1 MSNRSRSYV
10 TEKILH
16 ENALGVK
23 YELYE
28 GKKKGYWEIKWT
40 FSVRVL
46 YRFRHVLNV
55 RYT

>member
-46 YRFRHVLNV
+46 YRFRHILNV